1 MCVCIFAESIRRL
14 KFLVFCN
21 LQFYSMI
28 CLNDVR
34 GKAIFIEQLSKEY
47 IYIFNHM
54 QCMLLAEKNKLLT
67 FLVKALEI
75 ADVRM
80 TVVYWIYQIRRQ
92 DKRCQNPLMQY
103 RGGKST
109 IYIIVGLN
117 KAWQGTDSTKEQE
130 CPSICSNLLHSN

>member
-1 MCVCIFAESIRRL
+1 MCTCVCIFAESVRRL

-21 LQFYSMI
+21 LQFYNII

-54 QCMLLAEKNKLLT
+54 QCMFLAEKNKLLT

-80 TVVYWIYQIRRQ
+80 TVVY
-92 DKRCQNPLMQY
+92 
-103 RGGKST
+103 
-109 IYIIVGLN
+109 
-117 KAWQGTDSTKEQE
+117 
-130 CPSICSNLLHSN
+130 